1 MKNWTHD
8 TIERLRKDYSESDTD
23 LTRFFLE
30 KFSSYGNQELNKAMK
45 AKELLIEFEE
55 KGLIK
60 WKVGKQQLD
69 QSGNKS
75 AYEYDNGEID
85 LPEYQ
90 GYKGWKVVFGKSNV
104 HQEETL
110 LNNRIEARLTIDGLD
125 YAIKLR
131 RERWQYKIF
140 LYTAIATAVFT
151 GLAALFSGLQY
162 YKKQEPIN
170 VKLQDSI
177 YLKTE
182 IKSKEAPLLQEL
194 PTTSPSPPKQIVKK
208 TAHR

>member
-8 TIERLRKDYSESDTD
+8 TIERLRLDYSESDTD

-30 KFSSYGNQELNKAMK
+30 KFSSYGNEELTKAKK

-60 WKVGKQQLD
+60 WKVGKQQKDATGQLTH
-69 QSGNKS
+69 
-75 AYEYDNGEID
+75 YEFDDGVVSINYSQN
-85 LPEYQ
+85 
-90 GYKGWKVVFGKSNV
+90 YKGWKSNFGKANV

-110 LNNRIEARLTIDGLD
+110 LNNRVEARLTIDGLD
-125 YAIKLR
+125 YAIKVR
-131 RERWQYKIF
+131 RERIQYRIF
-140 LYTAIATAVFT
+140 LYTAIATAIFT

-162 YKKQEPIN
+162 YKKQEIID

-177 YLKTE
+177 KIKIQQPLTIDLPLQVKQVSTPNNLEETE
-182 IKSKEAPLLQEL
+182 K
-194 PTTSPSPPKQIVKK
+194 KK
-208 TAHR
+208 TNK